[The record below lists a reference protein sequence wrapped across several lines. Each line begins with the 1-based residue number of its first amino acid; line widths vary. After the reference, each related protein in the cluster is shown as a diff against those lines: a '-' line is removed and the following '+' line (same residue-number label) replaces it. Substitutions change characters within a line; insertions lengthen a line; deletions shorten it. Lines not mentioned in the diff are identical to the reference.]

1 MRTLWGW
8 YNMKKFSNSDK
19 LRAFMKKE
27 SARLNISVPSVYHTF
42 FARRLLEKISAADNE
57 LLYVKGSAAETVYL
71 GHLVRSIT
79 DIDLAS
85 LKGFDVETDFIQN
98 ILLAEDE
105 EQIGFCMNKK
115 PYVTPT
121 GIYKLS
127 CSGSFDKTKQA
138 VGVDFQTDYD
148 RLIEPDRRVV
158 PAIFDEDKEFEV
170 RVPSFEEYL
179 AEKLCIIVESNKT
192 DVLNTRLKDFYD
204 IYQLHGG
211 KYDYDKLAHYFGV
224 MLRLRGKIAL
234 DKANTQHLDQKF
246 VADHKGLWPGTCASY
261 DFLDKEIDFEGAVY
275 YTRAVLREQLQR
287 QNLEMPDNGNIKYML
302 THPGSL

>member
-1 MRTLWGW
+1 MFTLRGW
-8 YNMKKFSNSDK
+8 YNMKKFTNSDK

-27 SARLNISVPSVYHTF
+27 SARLNISVPNVYHTF
-42 FARRLLEKISAADNE
+42 FARRLLEKLSNADNP
-57 LLYVKGSAAETVYL
+57 LLYVKGSSAETAYL
-71 GHLVRSIT
+71 GSLVRSIT

-85 LKGFDVETDFIQN
+85 LKGFDVEEDFIQK
-98 ILLAEDE
+98 ILLTDDE
-105 EQIGFCMNKK
+105 EQIGFCMNKE

-127 CSGSFDKTKQA
+127 CSGCFDKTKQA
-138 VGVDFQTDYD
+138 IGVDFQTNYG
-148 RLIEPDRRVV
+148 RLIEAEKRVMPV
-158 PAIFDEDKEFEV
+158 IFDGDEEFEL

-211 KYDYDKLAHYFGV
+211 KYDYDKLEYYFGL
-224 MLRLRGKIAL
+224 MLQLRGKIKL

-246 VADHKGLWPGTCASY
+246 IADHKHLWPGISNSY

-287 QNLEMPDNGNIKYML
+287 QNVAMPRNYNISYTL
-302 THPGSL
+302 TGPKA